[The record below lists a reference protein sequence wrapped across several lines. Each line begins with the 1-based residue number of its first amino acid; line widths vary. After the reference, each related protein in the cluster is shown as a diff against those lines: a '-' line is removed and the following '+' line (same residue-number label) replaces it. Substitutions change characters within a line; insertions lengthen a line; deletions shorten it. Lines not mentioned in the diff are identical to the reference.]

1 MKEKANNET
10 KWHKLDNTA
19 IIFPVI
25 SNKRLTSVYR
35 VAVTLNQ
42 EIKENILETAVKE
55 TLKYFKNF
63 RVRLRRGL
71 FWYYFE
77 TNKKAPFIEQE
88 QDYPCAFID
97 QLTNN
102 NFLFKVTYF
111 NRRIN
116 LEVFHA
122 ITDGRGAIE
131 FLKAITLNYIKVA
144 NHKEL
149 SEQVLKMPAVEVVAD
164 PEDSYIKN
172 YKKVKVKPSKPS
184 KAYHMKAKKIQ
195 LSTASVIHGHISTSE
210 ILSLCKKNNATV
222 TQYLTALLIFCIYK
236 EYMNGQPSNRSIN
249 IGIPVDLRKY
259 FGSTT
264 SANFFSFFFAGFR
277 PTKEEYIF
285 EEILEEVTAQFK
297 RELTKESLSNKISLN
312 VAKEKNMSIRF
323 IPLFVKNIVIKAIY
337 KREAKAATS
346 ALSNLGKIE
355 VPDEFK
361 KYIDYFSFVLSST
374 ESDAIKCGVCS
385 FEDKLVC
392 TITSKFENSYLERA
406 FFRHLQSEGIN
417 VIIESNGV
425 RNEEL

>member
-1 MKEKANNET
+1 MKGKTNNET

-25 SNKRLTSVYR
+25 SNKRLTSVFR

-42 EIKENILETAVKE
+42 EIKEDILKKALKE

-63 RVRLRRGL
+63 SVRLRRGL

-77 TNKKAPFIEQE
+77 TNRKEPFIEQE

-97 QLTNN
+97 PLSNN

-122 ITDGRGAIE
+122 ITDGKGAAD
-131 FLKAITLNYIKVA
+131 FLKAIALNYIKIA
-144 NHKEL
+144 SHNEL
-149 SEQVLKMPAVEVVAD
+149 SEQALIMPAVEAVAD

-172 YKKVKVKPSKPS
+172 YKKVKAKPSKPN
-184 KAYHMKAKKIQ
+184 KAYHINDRQIQ
-195 LSTASVIHGHISTSE
+195 LSTTSVIHGHISTSE
-210 ILSLCKKNNATV
+210 ILGLARKNNV
-222 TQYLTALLIFCIYK
+222 TITEYLTALQVYCIYK
-236 EYMNGQPSNRSIN
+236 EYMNSEPTNRSIN

-264 SANFFSFFFAGFR
+264 SANFFAYFFVGFR
-277 PTKEEYIF
+277 PEKEEYSF
-285 EEILEEVTAQFK
+285 YEILKDVKNQFEK
-297 RELTKESLSNKISLN
+297 ELTKESLLNKISIN
-312 VAKEKNMSIRF
+312 VAKEKNRSIRF
-323 IPLFVKNIVIKAIY
+323 IPLFIKNIVIKAIY
-337 KREAKAATS
+337 KKEAKASTS
-346 ALSNLGKIE
+346 SLSNLGKIE

-361 KYIDYFSFVLSST
+361 KYIDYFSFMLSAT

-385 FEDKLVC
+385 FEDKFVC
-392 TITSKFENSYLERA
+392 TFTSKFENSYIERA
-406 FFRHLQSEGIN
+406 FFRHLQSEGVN
-417 VIIESNGV
+417 VVIESNGV
-425 RNEEL
+425 RDEEL